1 MSKLQKPAAFPNTKT
16 LRALLKTEPT
26 PFYLYDGRGMYRA
39 CRALSNAF
47 SWNEGFRA
55 CFPVRMNPNPAV
67 LNIFREAGCGVLCGS
82 EAELL
87 LSQKAGFSG
96 REMLYA
102 SLTREDGASL
112 LAAKLHAGLVADDGV
127 FLPEAAP
134 DEVLLTVRPRKPL
147 TVHARTVW
155 NFEKSKLGVR
165 EDRLPALF
173 RSFPESETASR
184 GLALFLRDQE
194 NSPDAFC
201 AGLERLFEQAAQLYR
216 QERITVGTV
225 FVSGGLGACELES
238 EENELRDVSR
248 RVRESYEKILSPLG
262 LRVRIQIAP
271 GRFLAA
277 SHGLLATKV
286 LEVRREDPKPP
297 LVILDVTCGQ
307 FLREIA
313 FGAAHRMDAPF
324 VSADKP
330 RRMTCAAG
338 CLPDIRDRFSG
349 EYLLPE
355 LKAGDCVVILDTGA
369 DGAGF
374 QSGYG
379 GSLRCAE
386 FLVGLDGK
394 LQCIR
399 SRQTAQELLASYNS

>member
-39 CRALSNAF
+39 CRALFDAF
-47 SWNEGFRA
+47 SWNEGFQA
-55 CFPVRMNPNPAV
+55 YFPVRMNANPVV
-67 LNIFREAGCGVLCGS
+67 LKIFREAGCGVLCGS

-102 SLTREDGASL
+102 SLNRTDEGAL
-112 LAAKLHAGLVADDGV
+112 FAAKLGAGQITDGD
-127 FLPEAAP
+127 FALPGNAP
-134 DEVLLTVRPRKPL
+134 DEVLLTVRPRRPL
-147 TVHARTVW
+147 TVKARTVW

-165 EDRLPALF
+165 EDRLAALF
-173 RSFPESETASR
+173 RQLPEGETASR

-201 AGLERLFEQAAQLYR
+201 AALERLFELAAQLYR
-216 QERITVGTV
+216 QENITVGTV

-238 EENELRDVSR
+238 EENELHDVSR

-277 SHGLLATKV
+277 SHGLLAAKV
-286 LEVRREDPKPP
+286 LEVRREEPKPP

-313 FGAAHRMDAPF
+313 FGAVHRMDAPF

-330 RRMTCAAG
+330 RRIAHAAG
-338 CLPDIRDRFSG
+338 CLSDLRDRFSG

-355 LKAGDCVVILDTGA
+355 LKAGDCVVIFGTGA
-369 DGAGF
+369 DGACF

-386 FLVGLDGK
+386 FLTGLDGK
-394 LQCIR
+394 LRCIR
-399 SRQTAQELLASYNS
+399 KRQTAQELLASYDS